1 MSHEL
6 DHVGIEN
13 IIRRAKQKQSERL
26 AEILGPSLRGL
37 GGFALVVVLMP
48 WHVVRQTLSGIFS

>member
-13 IIRRAKQKQSERL
+13 IIRRAKQQRADHM
-26 AEILGPSLRGL
+26 AEALGPALRGL
-37 GGFALVVVLMP
+37 GGFALLAVLMP
-48 WHVVRQTLSGIFS
+48 WHLVRQTLTGIFS